1 MDEVALKTPTQDST
15 SSTVVFMT
23 PPKNCYTSIESA
35 SSFHSKKRKSLHF
48 STQPKSCRCSSAGN
62 ARSSKKRKSHLFS
75 TSTTRKGTLVASPLT
90 PKGQVRA
97 RFPKAH
103 RLESQW
109 NPPCSVPAISKRKSP
124 FFMPVKT
131 ITAGFDQN
139 GEILALPP
147 LPNHAFRPAK
157 ADGSDLCLLPIRVS
171 ALVTPR
177 VQDPK
182 RLPILPFMCK
192 ESIHE
197 SLPLSLKRLSSQRR
211 PSFCSLT
218 E

>member
-48 STQPKSCRCSSAGN
+48 STQPKSCCSSTGN
-62 ARSSKKRKSHLFS
+62 ARSSKKRKSHLSS
-75 TSTTRKGTLVASPLT
+75 TSTTRKCTLVASPLT

-103 RLESQW
+103 RLENQW
-109 NPPCSVPAISKRKSP
+109 NPPCSVPAISERKSP

-147 LPNHAFRPAK
+147 LPNHAFRPVE
-157 ADGSDLCLLPIRVS
+157 ADGNDICLLPVRERV
-171 ALVTPR
+171 LVTPQ
-177 VQDPK
+177 VQGPK
-182 RLPILPFMCK
+182 RLPFLHFMCK

-197 SLPLSLKRLSSQRR
+197 SLPTQLQ
-211 PSFCSLT
+211 
-218 E
+218 